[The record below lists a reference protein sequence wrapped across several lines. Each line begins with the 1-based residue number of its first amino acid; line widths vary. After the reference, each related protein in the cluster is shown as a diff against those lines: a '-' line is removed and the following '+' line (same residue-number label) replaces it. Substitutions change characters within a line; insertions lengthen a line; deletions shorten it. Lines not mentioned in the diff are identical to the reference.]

1 MHQELIDEIAQKFYS
16 TTICLLDFD
25 LDGLL
30 FNIELESNGL
40 LKCLKRVMIEN
51 HVENLT
57 NEEFLCIKNKL
68 ISKFKIKSNRVMD
81 EWEEKYYD
89 DRLEY
94 KKVADWFEIN
104 FQQSLIVDVDK
115 IKKEEIKD
123 EQNNS

>member
-16 TTICLLDFD
+16 TTLFLLDFD

-57 NEEFLCIKNKL
+57 NEEFLSIKNKL
-68 ISKFKIKSNRVMD
+68 ISKFEIKSNRVMD

-94 KKVADWFEIN
+94 KKVANWFEIN
-104 FQQSLIVDVDK
+104 FQQSLIADVDK
-115 IKKEEIKD
+115 IKKEETKD
-123 EQNNS
+123 E